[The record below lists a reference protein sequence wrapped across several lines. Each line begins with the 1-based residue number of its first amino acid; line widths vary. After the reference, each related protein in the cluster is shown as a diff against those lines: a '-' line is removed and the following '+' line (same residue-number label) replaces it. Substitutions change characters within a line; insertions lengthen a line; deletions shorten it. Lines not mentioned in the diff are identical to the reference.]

1 MMMTDLL
8 NDSRISRIIQE
19 ALSEDIG
26 LGDITTESIVE
37 SDILGDA
44 ELLVKETGVIAGLG
58 LAWLVFQIVDPEIT
72 FKKTTNDGA
81 YVQSGTVAGTIAGP
95 LASILKAE
103 RTALNFVQ
111 RMSGIATLT
120 RQFVGAV
127 AGTRAKITD
136 TRKTAPGMRL
146 LDKLAVKIG
155 GGVNHRFGLD
165 DMVLIKDN
173 HIEAAGGISKAI
185 EKCLNYLSAS
195 NINIKIEVETKNL
208 DEIREALKF
217 PGIHRIMLDN
227 FTVDEM
233 TKAVVLI
240 SGKVEVEASGNVNI
254 YNVLQIAE
262 TGVDYISIGALTHSV
277 RSLDLSLNV
286 KTRFTSR

>member
-1 MMMTDLL
+1 MKELL

-37 SDILGDA
+37 SDIWGKA
-44 ELLVKETGVIAGLG
+44 EFLVKEAGVIAGLDVVS
-58 LAWLVFQIVDPEIT
+58 LVFEFVDPEIT
-72 FKKTTNDGA
+72 FKKLTEDGS
-81 YVQSGTVAGTIAGP
+81 YVQANKIAASIDGP
-95 LASILKAE
+95 LSSILKAE
-103 RTALNFVQ
+103 RTALNFMQ

-127 AGTRAKITD
+127 AGTRAQITD
-136 TRKTAPGMRL
+136 TRKTVPGMRL

-185 EKCLNYLSAS
+185 EKCLNYLKAS
-195 NINIKIEVETKNL
+195 NVKVKIEVETKNL

-217 PGIHRIMLDN
+217 SGIHRIMLDN
-227 FTVDEM
+227 FSIDEM

-240 SGKVEVEASGNVNI
+240 SGKVEVEASGNVNLH
-254 YNVLQIAE
+254 NVLQIAE

-277 RSLDLSLNV
+277 KALDISLNV
-286 KTRFTSR
+286 KTKSTPR

>member
-1 MMMTDLL
+1 MTDLL

-155 GGVNHRFGLD
+155 GGINHRFGLD

-185 EKCLNYLSAS
+185 EKCLNYLRAS

-208 DEIREALKF
+208 DEIRETLKF

>member
-1 MMMTDLL
+1 MTELL

-37 SDILGDA
+37 SDILGNA
-44 ELLVKETGVIAGLG
+44 KLLVKETGVIAGLDV
-58 LAWLVFQIVDPEIT
+58 ASLVFEFVDPEIT
-72 FKKTTNDGA
+72 FNKLTKDGSYIQA
-81 YVQSGTVAGTIAGP
+81 NTIAALIDGP

-103 RTALNFVQ
+103 RTALNFMQ

-185 EKCLNYLSAS
+185 EKCLNYLRAS
-195 NINIKIEVETKNL
+195 NIKVKIEVETKNL

-227 FTVDEM
+227 FSAIEM
-233 TKAVVLI
+233 TKAVILI
-240 SGKVEVEASGNVNI
+240 GGKVEVEASGNVNLH
-254 YNVLQIAE
+254 NVLQVAE
-262 TGVDYISIGALTHSV
+262 TGVDFISVGALTHSV
-277 RSLDLSLNV
+277 KSLDISLNV
-286 KTRFTSR
+286 KNKISR

>member
-1 MMMTDLL
+1 MTDLL

-37 SDILGDA
+37 SDISGDA

-58 LAWLVFQIVDPEIT
+58 LASLVFQFVDPEIT

-81 YVQSGTVAGTIAGP
+81 YIQAGTVAGTIAGP

-103 RTALNFVQ
+103 RTALNFMQ

-127 AGTRAKITD
+127 AGTRSKITD

-185 EKCLNYLSAS
+185 EKCLNYLNAS
-195 NINIKIEVETKNL
+195 NVKIKIEVETKNL

-227 FTVDEM
+227 FSVTEM
-233 TKAVVLI
+233 TKAVILI
-240 SGKVEVEASGNVNI
+240 SGKVEVEASGNVNL
-254 YNVLQIAE
+254 YNVLQVAE

-277 RSLDLSLNV
+277 KALDISLNV
-286 KTRFTSR
+286 KTRLITR